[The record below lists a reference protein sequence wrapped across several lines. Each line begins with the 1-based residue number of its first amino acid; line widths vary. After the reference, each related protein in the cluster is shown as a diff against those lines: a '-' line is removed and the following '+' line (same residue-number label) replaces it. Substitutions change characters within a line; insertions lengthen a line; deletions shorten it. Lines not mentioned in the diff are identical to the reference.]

1 MPRDEAFLQP
11 SVVERLFNRVFG
23 VLAGLGIGLEH
34 NYRLTVRGRN
44 SGRHY
49 RTPVNLLRIDGREY
63 LVAPRGKTGWVKN
76 VRANR
81 ELQLTRGSDDAVY
94 SAEEVPI
101 ADRVPILREYLARY
115 TKTVQRYFTVDPASS
130 DDEYANVARLHP
142 VFELKRLDGANP
154 PVKATP

>member
-76 VRANR
+76 VRAN
-81 ELQLTRGSDDAVY
+81 DAVY

-142 VFELKRLDGANP
+142 VFELKRLDGAHP